1 MYPVGTAPRP
11 GSRLP
16 AASRVDKATSHLLQ
30 GPDWAVNL
38 EICDTLNADRWQT
51 KDVVKAVKKRL
62 QNKDPKV
69 QFFTLTLLETMMKN
83 CGEYVHSEVAELHVL
98 QEMVKIVQ
106 KKHDMQVKD
115 KILILLDSWQ
125 EAFGGPGGK
134 YPQYYWSYIEL
145 KRSGVMFPRR
155 PMDAPPI
162 FTPPV
167 THQSQAYGSPAYP
180 TGSLNDRMASDV
192 ETLSSGDLDNIRDAT
207 ELLSDMV
214 NALNPAD
221 RMAVKDEIVTEL
233 VSQSRSNQQKL
244 MGFVSS
250 TGNEELLKQ
259 GLEINDRLQSVLA
272 KHDAIASG
280 SPLPIETP
288 RRDEIPREDPTPQP
302 SAPPAVA
309 QNETPVEED
318 EEDEFA
324 QLARRKNKSVIS
336 SDEASSSVGDHAL
349 IPIDDAT
356 SEASSSVASNALVP
370 VESASVSGTRTKEQD
385 MIDLLS
391 LTLYSPPEASTDS
404 STQSQNDSQ
413 QTAVSN
419 GSQLPPNYQPATSN
433 GQHYPSNH
441 QAYPINQ
448 GYTSY
453 NNYVAP
459 WAQSEQSAQTG
470 AYPVQPPQYTST
482 YPAPPQY
489 TSTYPA
495 PPWAM
500 PTSANSVNPFQ
511 PATYQTPNPPVA
523 SVASTPYPAPSTP
536 YASPLMQHVPSP
548 TLNPSPMQQQSSSVS
563 HANNALAIVPD
574 ARMNGNQRPKE
585 APATVA
591 KPYYMPDNL
600 FGDLIDVKSFGAAG
614 KTSRSTNVPSPK
626 GGGQPMIG
634 GKK

>member
-1 MYPVGTAPRP
+1 MYPAGTAPRP

-167 THQSQAYGSPAYP
+167 THQSQPYGSPAYP

-482 YPAPPQY
+482 YLAPPQY

-548 TLNPSPMQQQSSSVS
+548 TPNPSPMQQQSSFVS

-585 APATVA
+585 APATAA

-614 KTSRSTNVPSPK
+614 KTSRLTNVPSPK

>member
-51 KDVVKAVKKRL
+51 KDAVKAVKKRL

-167 THQSQAYGSPAYP
+167 THQSQPYGSPAYP

-280 SPLPIETP
+280 SPLPVEMP

-302 SAPPAVA
+302 SAPPVA

-324 QLARRKNKSVIS
+324 QLAKRKNKSVVS

-419 GSQLPPNYQPATSN
+419 GSQLPPNYEPATSN

-448 GYTSY
+448 GYTPY

-470 AYPVQPPQYTST
+470 AYPVQPPQYTS
-482 YPAPPQY
+482 
-489 TSTYPA
+489 
-495 PPWAM
+495 
-500 PTSANSVNPFQ
+500 PT
-511 PATYQTPNPPVA
+511 
-523 SVASTPYPAPSTP
+523 PS
-536 YASPLMQHVPSP
+536 
-548 TLNPSPMQQQSSSVS
+548 PSPMQQQSSFVS

-574 ARMNGNQRPKE
+574 ARTNGNQRPKE
-585 APATVA
+585 APATA
-591 KPYYMPDNL
+591 PKPYYMPDNL

>member
-1 MYPVGTAPRP
+1 MYPVGGTGQRP
-11 GSRLP
+11 AGRLP

-83 CGEYVHSEVAELHVL
+83 CSEYVHSEVVEQHIL

-106 KKHDMQVKD
+106 KKHDLQVKD

-145 KRSGVMFPRR
+145 KRSGVAFPRR
-155 PMDAPPI
+155 PIDAPPI
-162 FTPPV
+162 FTPPA
-167 THQSQAYGSPAYP
+167 THQSQPYGSPTYP

-280 SPLPIETP
+280 APLPVETP
-288 RRDEIPREDPTPQP
+288 RRDEIPRGDPTQQP
-302 SAPPAVA
+302 SAPPIAS
-309 QNETPVEED
+309 EPPVEED
-318 EEDEFA
+318 EDDEFA
-324 QLARRKNKSVIS
+324 QLAKRKNKSVIS
-336 SDEASSSVGDHAL
+336 SDEASSSVGEHAL

-370 VESASVSGTRTKEQD
+370 VESAPVSGIRSKEQD

-391 LTLYSPPEASTDS
+391 LTLYSPPEASTDA

-413 QTAVSN
+413 QTATSN
-419 GSQLPPNYQPATSN
+419 GSQLPPNYQPDAPN
-433 GQHYPSNH
+433 GHHYPSNH

-448 GYTSY
+448 GYTPY

-459 WAQSEQSAQTG
+459 WAQSPQTG
-470 AYPVQPPQYTST
+470 AYPTQSPQYPS
-482 YPAPPQY
+482 
-489 TSTYPA
+489 SYPA

-511 PATYQTPNPPVA
+511 PATYQMPNPPVA
-523 SVASTPYPAPSTP
+523 SGASTVTYPAPSTP
-536 YASPLMQHVPSP
+536 YASPGMQHVPSP
-548 TLNPSPMQQQSSSVS
+548 AQNPNPMQQHSSSVP
-563 HANNALAIVPD
+563 HANNALVIAPD
-574 ARMNGNQRPKE
+574 VRMNGNQRPKE
-585 APATVA
+585 APAAAA

-600 FGDLIDVKSFGAAG
+600 FGDLIDVKSFGAG
-614 KTSRSTNVPSPK
+614 GSKMSRSTNMPSPK

>member
-1 MYPVGTAPRP
+1 MYPAAGAGQRSS
-11 GSRLP
+11 GRLP

-83 CGEYVHSEVAELHVL
+83 CGEYVHFEVVELHIL

-115 KILILLDSWQ
+115 KVLILLDSWQ

-155 PMDAPPI
+155 PVDAPPI
-162 FTPPV
+162 FTPPA
-167 THQSQAYGSPAYP
+167 THQSQPYGSPTYP

-221 RMAVKDEIVTEL
+221 RMGVKDEIVTEL
-233 VSQSRSNQQKL
+233 VSQGRSNQQKL

-280 SPLPIETP
+280 APLPVETP
-288 RRDEIPREDPTPQP
+288 RRDEIPRGEPTPQP
-302 SAPPAVA
+302 SAPPIAKP
-309 QNETPVEED
+309 PVEED
-318 EEDEFA
+318 EDDEFA
-324 QLARRKNKSVIS
+324 QLAKRKNKSVIS

-349 IPIDDAT
+349 IPVDDAT
-356 SEASSSVASNALVP
+356 SETSSSVASNALVP
-370 VESASVSGTRTKEQD
+370 VDSAPVSGTRTKEQD

-413 QTAVSN
+413 QTTMSN
-419 GSQLPPNYQPATSN
+419 ESQQPPNYQPAAPN
-433 GQHYPSNH
+433 GQHYPSNY
-441 QAYPINQ
+441 QPYPINQ
-448 GYTSY
+448 GYTPY

-459 WAQSEQSAQTG
+459 WAQSAQAGPT
-470 AYPVQPPQYTST
+470 QPPQY
-482 YPAPPQY
+482 P
-489 TSTYPA
+489 STYPA

-500 PTSANSVNPFQ
+500 PTNSVNPFQ
-511 PATYQTPNPPVA
+511 PATYQMPNAPVA
-523 SVASTPYPAPSTP
+523 SVAPTVTYPAPSSP
-536 YASPLMQHVPSP
+536 YASPPMQHATSP
-548 TLNPSPMQQQSSSVS
+548 PANPSPMQQHSSSVS

-585 APATVA
+585 APAAAA

-600 FGDLIDVKSFGAAG
+600 FGDLIDVKSFGTAG
-614 KTSRSTNVPSPK
+614 GKMSRSTNMTNPK

>member
-51 KDVVKAVKKRL
+51 KDVVKAVKKWL

-280 SPLPIETP
+280 SPLPVETP

-302 SAPPAVA
+302 SAPPVVA

-324 QLARRKNKSVIS
+324 QLAKRKNKSVIS

-413 QTAVSN
+413 QTAMSN
-419 GSQLPPNYQPATSN
+419 GSQLPPNYQPAASN

-448 GYTSY
+448 GYTPY

-470 AYPVQPPQYTST
+470 AYPVQPPQYT
-482 YPAPPQY
+482 
-489 TSTYPA
+489 
-495 PPWAM
+495 
-500 PTSANSVNPFQ
+500 
-511 PATYQTPNPPVA
+511 
-523 SVASTPYPAPSTP
+523 
-536 YASPLMQHVPSP
+536 SP

-585 APATVA
+585 APATAA

-600 FGDLIDVKSFGAAG
+600 FGDLIDVKSFSAAG
-614 KTSRSTNVPSPK
+614 KTSRSTNVPGPK

>member
-1 MYPVGTAPRP
+1 MYPAAGTGPQYAPFGAPTELR
-11 GSRLP
+11 
-16 AASRVDKATSHLLQ
+16 
-30 GPDWAVNL
+30 
-38 EICDTLNADRWQT
+38 QT

-83 CGEYVHSEVAELHVL
+83 CGEYVHSEVAELHIL

-106 KKHDMQVKD
+106 K
-115 KILILLDSWQ
+115 
-125 EAFGGPGGK
+125 
-134 YPQYYWSYIEL
+134 

-167 THQSQAYGSPAYP
+167 THQSQPYGSPAYP

-280 SPLPIETP
+280 SPLPVETP
-288 RRDEIPREDPTPQP
+288 RRDEIPREDPPPQP
-302 SAPPAVA
+302 SAPPVVA
-309 QNETPVEED
+309 ENETPVEED

-349 IPIDDAT
+349 IPVDDAT
-356 SEASSSVASNALVP
+356 SEASSSVGSNALVP
-370 VESASVSGTRTKEQD
+370 VSAPVSGTRTKEQD

-419 GSQLPPNYQPATSN
+419 GSQLPPNYQPVASN

-448 GYTSY
+448 GYTPY

-470 AYPVQPPQYTST
+470 AYPAQPPQYTS
-482 YPAPPQY
+482 
-489 TSTYPA
+489 SYPA

-500 PTSANSVNPFQ
+500 PTSANSLPTRLLQ
-511 PATYQTPNPPVA
+511 HLML
-523 SVASTPYPAPSTP
+523 
-536 YASPLMQHVPSP
+536 PLMQHVPSP
-548 TLNPSPMQQQSSSVS
+548 NPNPSPVQQHSSFVS

-585 APATVA
+585 APAATA

-600 FGDLIDVKSFGAAG
+600 FGDLIDEELRRRRQDKQIDECA
-614 KTSRSTNVPSPK
+614 
-626 GGGQPMIG
+626 
-634 GKK
+634 

>member
-51 KDVVKAVKKRL
+51 KDVVKAVKKWL

-106 KKHDMQVKD
+106 KKD

-280 SPLPIETP
+280 SPLPVETP

-302 SAPPAVA
+302 SAPPVVA

-324 QLARRKNKSVIS
+324 QLAKRKNKSVIS

-413 QTAVSN
+413 QTAMSN
-419 GSQLPPNYQPATSN
+419 GSQLPPNYQPAASN

-448 GYTSY
+448 GYTPY

-470 AYPVQPPQYTST
+470 AYPVQ
-482 YPAPPQY
+482 PPQY

-523 SVASTPYPAPSTP
+523 SVASTAYPAPSTP

-585 APATVA
+585 APATAA

-600 FGDLIDVKSFGAAG
+600 FGDLIDVKSFSAAG
-614 KTSRSTNVPSPK
+614 KTSRSTNVPGPK

>member
-1 MYPVGTAPRP
+1 MYPVATGLPPA
-11 GSRLP
+11 RLP

-69 QFFTLTLLETMMKN
+69 QFFTLTLLETVMKN
-83 CGEYVHSEVAELHVL
+83 CGEYVHFEVVEQHVL
-98 QEMVKIVQ
+98 TEMVKIVQ

-134 YPQYYWSYIEL
+134 YPQYYWAYIEL

-155 PMDAPPI
+155 PIDAPPI
-162 FTPPV
+162 FTPPA
-167 THQSQAYGSPAYP
+167 THHSQPYGSPTYP
-180 TGSLNDRMASDV
+180 AGSLNDRMASEA
-192 ETLSSGDLDNIRDAT
+192 ETLSLGDLNNIRDAA
-207 ELLSDMV
+207 ELLCDMV

-221 RMAVKDEIVTEL
+221 RMAVKDEIVTEI

-244 MGFVSS
+244 MGFISS

-280 SPLPIETP
+280 APLPVETP
-288 RRDEIPREDPTPQP
+288 SRHEIPREETVLQP
-302 SAPPAVA
+302 SAPPIAH
-309 QNETPVEED
+309 NEAPVEED

-324 QLARRKNKSVIS
+324 QIAKRKNKSVIS
-336 SDEASSSVGDHAL
+336 SDEGSSSAGDHAL
-349 IPIDDAT
+349 IPIDEAP

-370 VESASVSGTRTKEQD
+370 VESASGTRTKEQD

-404 STQSQNDSQ
+404 STQSQNETQ
-413 QTAVSN
+413 HIPTSN
-419 GSQLPPNYQPATSN
+419 GAALPPNYQPASLD
-433 GQHYPSNH
+433 GPHYPSN
-441 QAYPINQ
+441 QQVYPTNQ
-448 GYTSY
+448 GYSTY

-459 WAQSEQSAQTG
+459 WAQTEQNTQAA
-470 AYPVQPPQYTST
+470 AYPTQAPQYAS
-482 YPAPPQY
+482 
-489 TSTYPA
+489 SYPA

-500 PTSANSVNPFQ
+500 PTSANSINPFQ
-511 PATYQTPNPPVA
+511 PATYQMPTPPVP
-523 SVASTPYPAPSTP
+523 SVASTVNYPVLSSP
-536 YASPLMQHVPSP
+536 YAAPQMHHAPSP
-548 TLNPSPMQQQSSSVS
+548 TTKASPMQQHSSLVS
-563 HANNALAIVPD
+563 QTNNALALAPD
-574 ARMNGNQRPKE
+574 VRMNGIQKPKE
-585 APATVA
+585 APAAAA

-600 FGDLIDVKSFGAAG
+600 FGDLIDVKSFGAGG
-614 KTSRSTNVPSPK
+614 KISRSTNMPSPK